1 MSTYQEVSSHIS
13 AKTATSGGF
22 RGGAQGAGAPLLVEY
37 LQKIC
42 KKTTE
47 ISIQKPF

>member
-22 RGGAQGAGAPLLVEY
+22 RGGAPLLVEY

-47 ISIQKPF
+47 ISIQKLF